1 MLHVAEA
8 QPVDQELVKME
19 LSVISAV
26 KLATIQK
33 QLFVKTKTAQVRQ
46 MEILDF
52 EICAGIFRII

>member
-52 EICAGIFRII
+52 EICARIFRII

>member
-33 QLFVKTKTAQVRQ
+33 KLFVKTKTAQVRQ

-52 EICAGIFRII
+52 EICARIFRII

>member
-46 MEILDF
+46 IEILDF
-52 EICAGIFRII
+52 EICARIFRII

>member
-52 EICAGIFRII
+52 EICARIFRIK